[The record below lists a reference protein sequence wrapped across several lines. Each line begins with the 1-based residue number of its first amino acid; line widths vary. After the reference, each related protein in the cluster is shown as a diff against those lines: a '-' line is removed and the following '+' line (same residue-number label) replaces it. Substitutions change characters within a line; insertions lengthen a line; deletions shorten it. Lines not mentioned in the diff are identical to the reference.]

1 MITKSFQVKEILPN
15 PFRRMEQYPLNGA
28 KMEQLEESI
37 KAVGFWEGISVRINA
52 AGKPE
57 LAFGHHRLAV
67 LRKLYPSTKTF
78 DWIVRTLTDG
88 EMIQWMSRENG
99 ESYKT
104 DAAVLRETIRAAVE
118 AHAAGKILAKEM
130 PIPPHTKPNYIR
142 YAPAFSSESSTNSDH
157 LYPYTIEALAAF
169 LGHSKSSGEA
179 AKDYFR
185 AAFGA
190 VELIADGYLTE
201 ARIKDLPSF
210 KLEEVVTAV
219 KKQRDAAIAE
229 SRRLAVEAE
238 ARRQEAIRK
247 AEELTKQQAAAEEKR
262 KQMAELERLAA
273 IKRAEEKVK
282 RDAEE
287 KVRREAEE
295 KQRKIAA
302 EQRAIAETKR
312 KEEEA
317 RLAKIRE
324 AQRIE
329 AEKQRAEAEKVRQI
343 ALAKAKKES
352 DERKAEQMKKDAEAA
367 KARAEAD
374 AKRKEEDA
382 RKAEAAAKQ
391 RTADE
396 KVRQAQAQKKREE
409 DEARQAEQ
417 RRVQQEAQAKKD
429 AQAKADAE
437 ARAAQAKK
445 DADAAAERKR
455 AEIAKAEAAAKQ
467 KAAEAAKEQAAA
479 RAQVKATADRI
490 AAEAKT
496 MNRDDI
502 RSRTADI
509 ADEEAFKVGRK
520 AAARAPSTATVDAD
534 LVNRFINDMKAA
546 RAKASDVGSA
556 GSAGLV
562 SRNRIPK
569 AVIATAKE
577 LVEAG
582 YKDLSKKRHPDVV
595 GGSKE
600 SMQLL
605 NAAVAWLRAF
615 VKDE

>member
-1 MITKSFQVKEILPN
+1 
-15 PFRRMEQYPLNGA
+15 MEQYPLNGA

-282 RDAEE
+282 LDAEE
-287 KVRREAEE
+287 KVRREDEE

-409 DEARQAEQ
+409 E
-417 RRVQQEAQAKKD
+417 EAQAKKD